1 MRGRAVRLGAFA
13 LAAIV
18 AASACGTAP
27 QGSGLT
33 PTSSAGS
40 LNLTVYAAAS
50 LTDVL
55 ADVRTAYEAA
65 RPGVTLTIATD
76 SSATLATQIELG
88 APADVFLS
96 ADTSNPK
103 RLVDD
108 GLAVGG
114 AVNFAGN
121 GLAVIVPSGNPAGIT
136 SPADLAR
143 PGVKVIAAG
152 DAVPISGYAMQ
163 LVSAL
168 ANLPGYPAGFVAGYT
183 ANIVSREDNVKAVV
197 AKIELG
203 EGDAGIV
210 YRTDARASTKVATIA
225 IPDAVHVAALYAG
238 LVVRSSTHAVAA
250 AAFLGWLAGSDGQA
264 ILARDGF
271 GPPA

>member
-1 MRGRAVRLGAFA
+1 MPRRALILLVLV
-13 LAAIV
+13 L
-18 AASACGTAP
+18 ASACGATP
-27 QGSGLT
+27 SGSGIAST
-33 PTSSAGS
+33 AAAGPV
-40 LNLTVYAAAS
+40 NLTVYAAAS
-50 LTDVL
+50 LKDVL
-55 ADVRTAYEAA
+55 AGVKTMYETAH
-65 RPGVTLTIATD
+65 PGTTLTIATD

-103 RLVDD
+103 KLVDD

-121 GLAVIVPSGNPAGIT
+121 ELAVIVPDGNPGSIA

-152 DAVPISGYAMQ
+152 DAVPISEYASE
-163 LVSAL
+163 LVASL
-168 ANLPGYPAGFVAGYT
+168 AAAPGYPAGFAAGYA

-210 YRTDARASTKVATIA
+210 YRTDAETSRKVATVA
-225 IPDAVHVAALYAG
+225 IPDAANITALYAG
-238 LVVRSSTHAVAA
+238 VVIKASTQAVAA
-250 AAFLGWLAGSDGQA
+250 ATFLGWLAGSDGQA
-264 ILARDGF
+264 ILGRYGF
-271 GPPA
+271 SPPS